1 MPVIGVI
8 GAVIGVSL
16 AVNFLALPLYAIAD
30 SLQEK
35 ERAISRKLEKRVS
48 RIKKAF
54 RGDERFM
61 MLSTYYKQND
71 YHPLYALRSSLSILI
86 EIPFFI
92 AAYHYLSKSPVL
104 SGATWWIFNDLGASD
119 KLLSFSIGNFSLAI
133 NVLPILMTVINLA
146 SSAIYTKDAS
156 RHEKVQLYAIAMLF
170 LVILYNSPSG
180 LVLYWILNNIF
191 SLVKNCTMKLKNP
204 RKIVV
209 IALSSLLLLVAAVIA
224 FNNTFNLKKRILFCV
239 FSVFAALLP
248 IFIKILQNKMNKQ
261 CSSFTK
267 KYQFSFSEKEGFFFM
282 LFCGASLAL
291 LCGFVLP
298 ANVISTSPI
307 EFSFLEKTSAHP
319 TIYIFH
325 SLFVFLGF
333 FVFWP
338 CVIFKLCGKKVRTVL
353 PFLFFAL
360 FLCAFSNA
368 FFFKSDYGVLTNTFA
383 LEEKMG
389 IKKVSCAQTL
399 LPIFV
404 ALLSCALFFIL
415 VKYKKI
421 KIATLIT
428 FSVCIAEIFYT
439 SRKVSHINKTFA
451 EYAKNVGEQEVVTN
465 IEPIFHLSKTKKN
478 VVVIFL
484 DRAMGVF
491 FPYVLQEI
499 PELEKQFEG
508 FTFFPNCL
516 SFGEST
522 YMGALPLMGGY
533 EYTPDKINKR
543 DKELA
548 KDKHNE
554 ASLVMPILFKNAGYS
569 VIVTDPPFPNY
580 TWKGDL
586 SAFKKYNVPAI
597 ELDGKYTEL
606 FEEETGFMHFPID
619 VMSKNGAVHFSFMQ
633 ILYPPFRLTFYDGVR
648 ESKIPAAFLNTFSSL
663 YYLRDL
669 TDFNANSNTFTFID
683 NETTHDEEFLDN
695 DFLVP
700 IAKNNSFKK
709 YNFSPTVQK
718 HLFVN
723 CAALKQVG
731 LWLDFLRQNNIYD
744 NTRIIIVADHGGIF
758 ETPNASEHINSHNPL
773 LLFKDFG
780 ENAPL
785 KTDETFMT
793 NADTIFIA
801 KKDLAISD
809 ENPFTK
815 QKLRVEKENGVNV
828 FPTINLEWNVSEKL
842 KDKTQFTLDESNAY
856 HVQKNIFDESNWI
869 PLLDWKSQN

>member
-1 MPVIGVI
+1 MPFIGVM
-8 GAVIGVSL
+8 GAVLGVSL

-35 ERAISRKLEKRVS
+35 ERTISRKLEKRVS

-71 YHPLYALRSSLSILI
+71 YNPLYALRSSLSILI

-92 AAYHYLSKSPVL
+92 AAYHYLSKSPAL
-104 SGATWWIFNDLGASD
+104 SGVPWWIFNDLGASD

-156 RHEKVQLYAIAMLF
+156 RREKVQLYAIATIF
-170 LVILYNSPSG
+170 LVVLYNSPSG

-191 SLVKNCTMKLKNP
+191 SLVKNCVMKLKNP

-209 IALSSLLLLVAAVIA
+209 ITLSSLLLLVAAGIA
-224 FNNTFNLKKRILFCV
+224 FNKEFNLKKRILFCA
-239 FSVFAALLP
+239 FSLFAALLP
-248 IFIKILQNKMNKQ
+248 IFIKILQNKTNKQ
-261 CSSFTK
+261 CLLFTK
-267 KYQFSFSEKEGFFFM
+267 KYAFSFSEKEGFFLMF
-282 LFCGASLAL
+282 FCGASLAF

-338 CVIFKLCGKKVRTVL
+338 CVIFKLCGTKVRTVL
-353 PFLFFAL
+353 PFLFFTL
-360 FLCAFSNA
+360 VLCAFSNT
-368 FFFKSDYGVLTNTFA
+368 FFFKSDYGVLTNTFT
-383 LEEKMG
+383 LEETTG
-389 IKKVSCAQTL
+389 IETISFAQKL

-404 ALLSCALFFIL
+404 AILSCALFLIL
-415 VKYKKI
+415 AKFKKI
-421 KIATLIT
+421 KIATLIA
-428 FSVCIAEIFYT
+428 FSVCIAEVFYT
-439 SRKVSHINKTFA
+439 SAKISRINETFA
-451 EYAKNVGEQEVVTN
+451 EYAKNVGDQESVTT
-465 IEPIFHLSKTKKN
+465 IKPIFHLSKSKKN
-478 VVVIFL
+478 VVVLFL
-484 DRAMGVF
+484 DRAMGMF
-491 FPYVLQEI
+491 FPHVLQEI
-499 PELEKQFEG
+499 PELEKQLAG
-508 FTFFPNCL
+508 FTFFPNSV

-522 YMGALPLMGGY
+522 YMGSLPLMGGY
-533 EYTPDKINKR
+533 EYTPEEINKR
-543 DKELA
+543 NEELTN
-548 KDKHNE
+548 DKHNE
-554 ASLVMPILFKNAGYS
+554 ASLVMPLLFKNAGYS

-597 ELDGKYTEL
+597 ELEGKYTKL
-606 FEEETGFMHFPID
+606 FEAETGFMHLPID

-633 ILYPPFRLTFYDGVR
+633 ILYPPFRLTFYNGVR
-648 ESKIPAAFLNTFSSL
+648 ESEIGTAFRNTFSSL
-663 YYLRDL
+663 YYLKNL
-669 TDFNANSNTFTFID
+669 TDFETNSNTFTFID
-683 NETTHDEEFLDN
+683 NETAHDEEFLDN
-695 DFLVP
+695 DFLLP
-700 IAKNNSFKK
+700 IGKSNTFKK
-709 YNFSPTVQK
+709 YDFSTSAQK
-718 HLFVN
+718 LLFVN

-731 LWLDFLRQNNIYD
+731 LWLDFLRQNDVYD
-744 NTRIIIVADHGGIF
+744 NTRIIIVADHGCIL
-758 ETPNASEHINSHNPL
+758 ETPNTPKYLNSHNPL
-773 LLFKDFG
+773 FLFKDFG

-793 NADTIFIA
+793 NADTLFLA

-815 QKLRVEKENGVNV
+815 QKLKIEKENGVNV
-828 FPTINLEWNVSEKL
+828 FPTANLEWNAPMKL

-856 HVQKNIFDESNWI
+856 HVQKNIFNESNWI
-869 PLLDWKSQN
+869 PLLDWKNQN